1 MFLLLLYL
9 REHSPPKRKTNA
21 NGIPMTSTG
30 GHGKSP
36 SHAALVDKVAH
47 TVTTTVGGGNG
58 NSNSLT
64 PKNSARALVSTSK

>member
-1 MFLLLLYL
+1 MLLLLSCH

-21 NGIPMTSTG
+21 NGVPMTSTA

-36 SHAALVDKVAH
+36 SHAALVEKVAN
-47 TVTTTVGGGNG
+47 TVTATVGGGNG

-64 PKNSARALVSTSK
+64 PKNSARTLVSTSK